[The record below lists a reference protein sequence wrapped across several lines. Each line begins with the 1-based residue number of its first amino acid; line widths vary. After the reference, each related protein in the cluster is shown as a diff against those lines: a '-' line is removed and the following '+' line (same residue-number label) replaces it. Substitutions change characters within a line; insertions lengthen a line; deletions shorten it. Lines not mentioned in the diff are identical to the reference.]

1 MSDPVTPTAQSPAT
15 PSGARSNG
23 YMASTVKHGL
33 IYFLG
38 NALARL
44 AGFIMLPVY
53 TRVLTTGDYGV
64 LEILSVSADVLSMIA
79 GLGIRQ
85 AMLRLYYQHDSDEER
100 HVVVSTAA
108 LLVVAIF
115 GCLTVGGLA
124 LARPISEA
132 MLGPDQPLIYVQLA
146 VVSFVVGAL
155 GDIPGV
161 HLQASQRS
169 STLVTS
175 NLVRLLGMLALNILF
190 IVVIRT
196 GVKGIFLSNIIASC
210 IVGGFLAWRMFR
222 EIGMRFDRETARAL
236 IKFGTPLVASNL
248 GSFVLHFSDRY
259 FLRFFHA
266 LNVVGVYAL
275 SYKFAMLI
283 AMFVAGPFSSI
294 WTAKALEIHRREAE
308 GAPPILRS
316 ILKSFSL
323 TVVTVALGTAL
334 YSRVVIDLLLG
345 PEFRAAD
352 EAIPL
357 LSVGMVFFCFRNV
370 SQTGAMIA
378 KRPGLIAKAT
388 TSAAVVA
395 LLLNL
400 LLIPRW
406 GGMGAAAA
414 TAGAFGV
421 EFMLMRALSER
432 AYAIGLTLADE
443 LRPLGIACLVAFLAE
458 WVVPSSAGPTV
469 AIALRSCCF
478 GLYLVAIASTGDL
491 TPEARGLIRRSVRDP
506 RAIMA
511 ALRGA

>member
-1 MSDPVTPTAQSPAT
+1 MTQPETPLAGSSSPTGGTAPA
-15 PSGARSNG
+15 R

-85 AMLRLYYQHDSDEER
+85 AMLRLYYQHDDLHKR
-100 HVVVSTAA
+100 HAVVSTAA
-108 LLVVAIF
+108 ILVVAIF
-115 GCLTVGGLA
+115 AVLTAAGLL
-124 LARPISEA
+124 LARPLSVA
-132 MLGPDQPLIYVQLA
+132 MLGADQPAIYVQLA
-146 VVSFVVGAL
+146 VIAFVVGAL

-169 STLVTS
+169 GALVTS
-175 NLVRLLGMLALNILF
+175 NLVRLLSMLSLNIIFVL
-190 IVVIRT
+190 VIRT

-210 IVGGFLAWRMFR
+210 LVGGFLAWRMFR
-222 EIGMRFDRETARAL
+222 EIGVRFDAAIAREL
-236 IKFGTPLVASNL
+236 IRLGSPLVASNL

-259 FLRFFHA
+259 FLRYFHA
-266 LNVVGVYAL
+266 LTIVGVYAL

-294 WTAKALEIHRREAE
+294 WTAKALEIHRREGAE
-308 GAPPILRS
+308 APPILRG

-323 TVVTVALGTAL
+323 LVVTVALGTAL
-334 YSRVVIDLLLG
+334 FSRVVIDLLLG
-345 PEFRAAD
+345 PQFSAAD

-357 LSVGMVFFCFRNV
+357 LALGMVFFCFRNV

-378 KRPGLIAKAT
+378 KRTGLIAAAT
-388 TSAAVVA
+388 TAAAAVA
-395 LLLNL
+395 LILNL

-406 GGMGAAAA
+406 GGMGAASA
-414 TAGAFGV
+414 TAGAFAF
-421 EFMLMRALSER
+421 EFLLMRALSER
-432 AYAIGLTLADE
+432 VYAIGLTLADE
-443 LRPLGIACLVAFLAE
+443 LRPIGLAIAAVVLAE
-458 WVVPSSAGPTV
+458 VVVPTGAPLTF
-469 AIALRSCCF
+469 ALSLRAACF
-478 GLYLVAIASTGDL
+478 TLFVVGISITGDL
-491 TPEARGLIRRSVRDP
+491 TPMARSLIRRSLRDP
-506 RAIMA
+506 RAILTS
-511 ALRGA
+511 LRNA